1 MNFSSLIVHVIPMN
15 CIKNKKSFFG
25 KHNLKNEILLIFMSD
40 AKLKAIPMNTWIYVK
55 NEEGYK
61 CLMLGGQ
68 ILGPLKYP

>member
-1 MNFSSLIVHVIPMN
+1 
-15 CIKNKKSFFG
+15 
-25 KHNLKNEILLIFMSD
+25 MSD